1 MSNITA
7 VPYFYDKQLRKYIQ
21 QFIRL
26 FAGFQFVISQTESG
40 EPIYQTVPVRYGDMN
55 RVAAHILKQNSEN
68 VVNTVPFISCYVMSL
83 QIDPTKRTYA
93 QFEDKVPVIEKKF
106 DNETN
111 TYSNE
116 AGDTY
121 TLQRYQPV
129 PYKLMMNCDIWT
141 SNTETKMQLLEQ
153 ILVLF
158 NPSVNIHTNN
168 NALDWSN
175 LSTVELTNVQ
185 WSNRTIPQGVDDII
199 DISTLTFEIPI
210 FINPAAKVRRNT
222 VIHTIVANI
231 HDVATGDAAS
241 IESVTDIVPRFT
253 SYKVITLE
261 NYKMRFTINS
271 SGVAT
276 AVLLNSLGGNT
287 NSSGDPL
294 LWYDVLQAYG
304 EFRDGVTQL
313 RLKQTTDPMDTT
325 DDIIGTCTMPD
336 PNVNELV
343 VTLDVDTIPA
353 NTQSPVN
360 SIIDPEYSYPNDG
373 TLPAAANGQRYLIL
387 NSIPEGGLWGSV
399 SADKNDIIQYNG
411 SVWTRTF
418 DASATTGT
426 HYTTNLTTLDKL
438 KWTGTQW
445 ISAFEGTYNPGFW
458 RIYL

>member
-1 MSNITA
+1 
-7 VPYFYDKQLRKYIQ
+7 
-21 QFIRL
+21 
-26 FAGFQFVISQTESG
+26 
-40 EPIYQTVPVRYGDMN
+40 
-55 RVAAHILKQNSEN
+55 
-68 VVNTVPFISCYVMSL
+68 
-83 QIDPTKRTYA
+83 
-93 QFEDKVPVIEKKF
+93 
-106 DNETN
+106 
-111 TYSNE
+111 
-116 AGDTY
+116 
-121 TLQRYQPV
+121 
-129 PYKLMMNCDIWT
+129 
-141 SNTETKMQLLEQ
+141 MQLLEQ

-158 NPSVNIHTNN
+158 NPSVNVHTNN

-231 HDVATGDAAS
+231 HDVATGSAAS
-241 IESVTDIVPRFT
+241 IESAADIVPRFT

-261 NYKMRFTINS
+261 NYKMRFTINN

-276 AVLLNSLGGNT
+276 AVLLNSLGGDT

-304 EFRDGVTQL
+304 EFRDGVTQI

-336 PNVNELV
+336 PTVNELV
-343 VTLDVDTIPA
+343 VTLDVDTLPG
-353 NTQSPVN
+353 NTQSPVT

-387 NSIPEGGLWGSV
+387 NTIPVGGAWGSV
-399 SADKNDIIQYNG
+399 VADKNDIIQYNG
-411 SVWTRTF
+411 TVWTRTF